1 MEVVPWL
8 RFLVRCSVPLAGGWC
23 THCRSCAPPVVL
35 AHHAERLEHVG
46 CKALRIRS
54 EMAICS
60 EPQFVQLAP
69 QLKCSILDAA
79 CPWRTRIHGRLLPYA
94 RSPSALRTVATV
106 TLYNFMYLYCHVEV
120 LKVQTTFKLGTSGEF
135 LLSLPDLYV
144 APGFL
149 LPP

>member
-1 MEVVPWL
+1 MPSFEEESGPLPPWKL
-8 RFLVRCSVPLAGGWC
+8 SLGCDSWSVAVRHWRAGGVLIAGPV
-23 THCRSCAPPVVL
+23 HHPVVL

-79 CPWRTRIHGRLLPYA
+79 CPWRTRIHGHL
-94 RSPSALRTVATV
+94 VA
-106 TLYNFMYLYCHVEV
+106 
-120 LKVQTTFKLGTSGEF
+120 
-135 LLSLPDLYV
+135 
-144 APGFL
+144 
-149 LPP
+149 